1 MQGTAMETKNFVVF
15 DTTAMSSSRLRWHRQ
30 LDRLWHAPG
39 QLGKLAVYIVMA
51 TLLIS
56 DQTWNAWVLAARCW
70 RR

>member
-1 MQGTAMETKNFVVF
+1 
-15 DTTAMSSSRLRWHRQ
+15 MSSSRLRWHRQ

-56 DQTWNAWVLAARCW
+56 DQTWNAWVLAARCSAAVM
-70 RR
+70 